1 MSEATVSKQKI
12 FAFIAAI
19 VIIIIGGV
27 ILIIQK
33 EKKEEEAPEEPIPI
47 EELSGILPL
56 EPIDW
61 ENPEKPM
68 QSWPL
73 EEIEIPEEAIKIGVT
88 AEGFSPSSFEVKK
101 GKEIVLAVTSQDRW
115 VHIFK
120 FKDSSLDRV
129 AVGVMPDE
137 TRAITFYAPSEPGE
151 YPFFCDV
158 PGHEYHGEKGV
169 MIVK

>member
-1 MSEATVSKQKI
+1 MSKQKL

-33 EKKEEEAPEEPIPI
+33 EKKDERAPEEPIPI
-47 EELSGILPL
+47 EELSGLLPVV
-56 EPIDW
+56 PIDW

-68 QSWPL
+68 ESLPL
-73 EEIEIPEEAIKIGVT
+73 EIGEIPEEAIKIGVT
-88 AEGFSPSSFEVKK
+88 AEGFSPSSFEVNK
-101 GKEIVLAVTSQDRW
+101 GEEIILSVTSQDKW
-115 VHIFK
+115 VHVFK
-120 FKDSSLDRV
+120 FKDPSLAEV
-129 AVGVMPDE
+129 AIGVASGE

-151 YPFFCDV
+151 YEFFCGML
-158 PGHEYHGEKGV
+158 GHERRGEKGV